1 MRALT
6 VVAVVLVHA
15 QFGGLHVTPIT
26 NVLFEWFSPSF
37 VMPLFLFI
45 SGYLYY
51 ETPRVFDYIK
61 KRLKRLVIPYY
72 GWNFVYALVLL
83 VVTSIGLIQW
93 AYPINLTT
101 FFIQPWITGEQYAF
115 NLAMWFVLALFLS
128 QVTFVLIREM
138 ISKLKIKNEYI
149 FFAFFMLLGLL
160 GTYLFSLG
168 YTDSFY
174 LVFNRMLF
182 GLPFVQLGY
191 LYKTQLEKYDKPS
204 IISVALLIV
213 VQFSLLS
220 FYNNDL
226 SFDML
231 HGDLKGRLFAPF
243 LSSFTGIWLYLQV
256 SMFLVKVFSPTK
268 LPSRVLKYVGNNS
281 WSVMA
286 HQFLGFW
293 LLSTVFLFVGA
304 EGFDLAA
311 YNRDIYYRYLIGG
324 NSTSAM
330 LYVLVGLVFP
340 LIISYLL
347 GRFRGRI
354 VDFFKGKKENSI
366 SQS

>member
-1 MRALT
+1 M
-6 VVAVVLVHA
+6 
-15 QFGGLHVTPIT
+15 
-26 NVLFEWFSPSF
+26 
-37 VMPLFLFI
+37 
-45 SGYLYY
+45 
-51 ETPRVFDYIK
+51 
-61 KRLKRLVIPYY
+61 
-72 GWNFVYALVLL
+72 
-83 VVTSIGLIQW
+83 
-93 AYPINLTT
+93 
-101 FFIQPWITGEQYAF
+101 
-115 NLAMWFVLALFLS
+115 
-128 QVTFVLIREM
+128 
-138 ISKLKIKNEYI
+138 
-149 FFAFFMLLGLL
+149 
-160 GTYLFSLG
+160 
-168 YTDSFY
+168 
-174 LVFNRMLF
+174 
-182 GLPFVQLGY
+182 
-191 LYKTQLEKYDKPS
+191 YKTQLEKYDKPS

-330 LYVLVGLVFP
+330 LYALVGLVFP